1 MAIEE
6 LSILIPTWDRPEEVR
21 LRLKEIAEQFGLDQ
35 RVHVQVNP
43 GQFGL
48 EDLGLLNSMGATV
61 SGAENSANVGVVA
74 NIIYGITQLADEWI
88 WILGDDDRLSED
100 CAALIAKGIAAASDR
115 TIAVVHDQWP
125 EREHDGLRCVDCEEI
140 LGSVGFGSLLFISAT
155 VWRRRYFVDH
165 LDLFIDQ
172 AFSYSS
178 QVALMLEGLKRV
190 GSNILVFSKPLIDY
204 QPVHRWSRVSFVQR
218 MDTLLKLDLSTPAR
232 EKLARILYP
241 QWLWAVRSGWQEVE
255 SGSVSF
261 RTWLLAS
268 LQTFMNIHVHSPS
281 AWIWPILAAI
291 RKWLSKRKMAWR
303 TQSAV
308 AKGLI
313 RQWIRG

>member
-1 MAIEE
+1 
-6 LSILIPTWDRPEEVR
+6 
-21 LRLKEIAEQFGLDQ
+21 
-35 RVHVQVNP
+35 
-43 GQFGL
+43 
-48 EDLGLLNSMGATV
+48 
-61 SGAENSANVGVVA
+61 
-74 NIIYGITQLADEWI
+74 
-88 WILGDDDRLSED
+88 
-100 CAALIAKGIAAASDR
+100 
-115 TIAVVHDQWP
+115 
-125 EREHDGLRCVDCEEI
+125 
-140 LGSVGFGSLLFISAT
+140 
-155 VWRRRYFVDH
+155 
-165 LDLFIDQ
+165 
-172 AFSYSS
+172 
-178 QVALMLEGLKRV
+178 MLEGLKRV

-204 QPVHRWSRVSFVQR
+204 QPVHRWSRVSLVQR